1 MLDPAAWQPLLNHLV
16 LFLPRLIGG
25 LVIFVILWLIG
36 AGLQRLVVRLA
47 ARSRLDP
54 GLTYFLSRAAKLTF
68 VICGAVTALGTVG
81 VDVTALVTGLGL
93 TGFAVGFALKDIIS
107 NALSG
112 ILILAYKPFRHGD
125 QITVSDQSGKVSEI
139 NLRYTVLDAEDKTV
153 FVPNSNLF
161 TNVVIVNKPKPP
173 GEAPPADASP
183 PPTG

>member
-1 MLDPAAWQPLLNHLV
+1 MLDPAAWQALLNKFL
-16 LFLPRLIGG
+16 LFLPGLVGG
-25 LVIFVILWLIG
+25 LVVFAVLWMIG
-36 AGLQRLVVRLA
+36 SGLQRFVARVA

-54 GLTYFLSRAAKLTF
+54 GLSYFLSRATKLTF
-68 VICGAVTALGTVG
+68 VVCGAVTALGTVG

-125 QITVSDQSGKVSEI
+125 QVTVSDQTGKVSEI

-173 GEAPPADASP
+173 GDGPASETGTPPA
-183 PPTG
+183 G

>member
-1 MLDPAAWQPLLNHLV
+1 MLDPAAWQALVNHLL
-16 LFLPRLIGG
+16 LFLPRVVGALA
-25 LVIFVILWLIG
+25 LFLILWMIG
-36 AGLQRLVVRLA
+36 SGLQRLVTRLA
-47 ARSRLDP
+47 SRSRLDP
-54 GLTYFLSRAAKLTF
+54 GLIYFLGRAAKLTF
-68 VICGAVTALGTVG
+68 IIFGLVTALGTVG

-125 QITVSDQSGKVSEI
+125 QVTVSDQSGKVTEI

-153 FVPNSNLF
+153 FVPNANLF

-173 GEAPPADASP
+173 GEGPGSEC
-183 PPTG
+183 